1 MKIYISADIEGISGV
16 VAVNQVIPGER
27 DYQRSRELMTKEV
40 NAAIEGAIE
49 SGAAEII
56 VNDLHGAGTNILIE
70 ALNNKAELIT
80 GPSPKGAM
88 LEGLDSSFDAVILI
102 GYHPRM
108 NTDGVL
114 SHSFHGGVI
123 SNININSKDVGEFY
137 MNACVAGHFNVPVV
151 LVSGDNILEEEVKE
165 VNTAIETVVVKTSY
179 GRYTAKCLTP
189 SAASE
194 KIKEKVKI
202 ALLNIKNIEPIKL
215 QEPAEMKVTFL
226 NSGQAEFASIMPG
239 TELIEPNVVSYSG
252 KSIIDIYRA
261 LTAMIKIANSN

>member
-1 MKIYISADIEGISGV
+1 MKIYISADIEGISGI
-16 VAVNQVIPGER
+16 VAINQVIPGER
-27 DYQRSRELMTKEV
+27 EYQRSRELMTKEV

-49 SGAAEII
+49 IGATEII

-70 ALNNKAELIT
+70 SLNNKAQLIT
-80 GPSPKGAM
+80 GSSRKGAM
-88 LEGLDSSFDAVILI
+88 MEGLDSSFDAVILI

-108 NTDGVL
+108 NLSGVL

-123 SNININSKDVGEFY
+123 SNIKINSKDVGEFY

-165 VNTAIETVVVKTSY
+165 VNSAIETVVVKTSY
-179 GRYTAKCLTP
+179 GRYAAKCLTP
-189 SAASE
+189 TAVFE
-194 KIKEKVKI
+194 KIKEKVKV
-202 ALLNIKNIEPIKL
+202 ALINAKNIDSIKL

-239 TELIEPNVVSYSG
+239 TELVEPNIVSYSG

-261 LTAMIKIANSN
+261 LTSMIKIASSN